1 MKRGLRER
9 ERERSLKLVEERMGI
24 LGNASRIKFF

>member
-1 MKRGLRER
+1 MKRGLR